1 VKTLFLGGARSG
13 KSRIAQAAA
22 EAYSGRLTYLAT
34 GQAGDAEMAARI
46 AHHRADR
53 GPRWHT
59 VECPVALADAVAAVP
74 DGTVMIDCL
83 TLWLTNLMLGGHDIA
98 RQTGALRAALA
109 ATRCRVMIVS
119 NEVGLGIVPE
129 HPLGRAFRDEAGRL
143 NQDIAAAADRVFFVA
158 AGLVLPLAAY
168 PGSMAPAD

>member
-22 EAYSGRLTYLAT
+22 EAFPGRLTYLAT

-46 AHHRADR
+46 AHHRAER
-53 GPRWHT
+53 GPRWQT
-59 VECPVALADAVAAVP
+59 VECPIALADAVAAVT
-74 DGTVMIDCL
+74 DGIVMIDCL
-83 TLWLTNLMLGGHDIA
+83 TLWLSNLMLGGHDIA
-98 RQTGALRAALA
+98 DHTAALRAALA
-109 ATRCRVMIVS
+109 ATRRPVMIVS

-143 NQDIAAAADRVFFVA
+143 NQAVAADADRVFFVA
-158 AGLVLPLAAY
+158 AGLVLPLVAY
-168 PGSMAPAD
+168 PGNLSAAE